1 MKLTKVCV
9 DKMVYVKHD
18 RKRDIRWDDVMPG
31 FGVRIYPPTSDGDA
45 RKVYVLSYRVA
56 GRKRL
61 ITLGYHGVLTLDQ
74 ARAMAREKLVEI
86 DKGEDPLTTRQ
97 KINNGKTIKDL
108 CNTYI
113 ERHAKPHKKSW
124 LKDESQI
131 KRFILPTWGTHKVV
145 NVLQADVISLHNKI
159 GKTRPYEANR
169 VLTLLSK
176 MFSLAQ
182 QWGYLP
188 DNVKNPAVGIRHYK
202 EQKRDRWVTP
212 EELPRLAQAI
222 NEEENI
228 YAAKAIWLY
237 LLTGLRKTE
246 LLQAMHSDI
255 DWERKELRLGDTKSG
270 RTHYVPLSEPAIQ
283 ALKSIPRVVGN
294 PYILPGKKIRAHL
307 VNISKPWLRIRKKA
321 NIEDVRLH
329 DLRRTVG
336 SWLAQTGS
344 SLHLIGRIL
353 NHSSQSTTAVYARFA
368 QDHVRDALD
377 AHGLRIS
384 ELANVVTR
392 VDIIDFPKVE
402 NSKL

>member
-1 MKLTKVCV
+1 MKLTKTAI
-9 DKMVYVKHD
+9 DKMVYEKQDVQ
-18 RKRDIRWDDVMPG
+18 RDVRWDDAISG
-31 FGVRIYPPTSDGDA
+31 FGVRIYPPASDGGVK
-45 RKVYVLSYRVA
+45 KVYVLSYRVA

-74 ARAMAREKLVEI
+74 ARVMAREKLVEV

-97 KINNGKTIKDL
+97 KINRGKTIKDL
-108 CNTYI
+108 CSTYI

-124 LKDESQI
+124 RKDESHI
-131 KRFILPTWGTHKVV
+131 NRFILPAWGAQKVA
-145 NVLQADVISLHNKI
+145 NVLQTDVIALHNKI

-176 MFSLAQ
+176 MFGLAQ
-182 QWGYLP
+182 QWGYVP
-188 DNVKNPAVGIRHYK
+188 DNTRNPAVGVRHYK

-222 NEEENI
+222 NEEKNI
-228 YAAKAIWLY
+228 YAAKGIWLY

-246 LLQAMHSDI
+246 LLEAKWNDI

-270 RTHYVPLSEPAIQ
+270 RTHYVPLSDPAIYL
-283 ALKSIPRVVGN
+283 LKNLPKEVGN
-294 PYILPGKKIRAHL
+294 PYILPGKKDRAHL

-344 SLHLIGRIL
+344 SLHLIGKIL
-353 NHSSQSTTAVYARFA
+353 NHSSQSTTAVYARFG
-368 QDHVRDALD
+368 QDHIRDALD
-377 AHGLRIS
+377 AHGKRIS
-384 ELANVVTR
+384 ELACPINEAE
-392 VDIIDFPKVE
+392 IIKFPKVQPG
-402 NSKL
+402 N